1 MLFSESEFKDPST
14 YASFYYPPDDPDTE
28 REMHEAEEEVKSVVE
43 KDAAVFQ
50 EALQQDY
57 PGATVTGTVV
67 EVTDEDVDEGRDYY
81 HYTAYVKCNLN
92 VSIPKEVFAG
102 KTDDEI
108 FEVIPDICSTE
119 AALEIE
125 YDADN
130 ASKDVTDTSVEITM
144 TGQYKYY
151 FENDRDDDDYAGRD
165 DYDPY
170 Y

>member
-1 MLFSESEFKDPST
+1 MLFSESEFRDPST
-14 YASFYYPPDDPDTE
+14 YASFYYPSEGPDTA
-28 REMHEAEEEVKSVVE
+28 REMSEAEKEAKSVVE

-50 EALQQDY
+50 EALQLDY
-57 PGATVTGTVV
+57 PGAKVTGTVV

-108 FEVIPDICSTE
+108 FDLIPDICSTE

-125 YDADN
+125 YDGDN
-130 ASKDVTDTSVEITM
+130 DSEDVTDTSVEITM

-151 FENDRDDDDYAGRD
+151 YENDRDDD
-165 DYDPY
+165 YDPY

>member
-1 MLFSESEFKDPST
+1 MLFSESEFKDPSN
-14 YASFYYPPDDPDTE
+14 YASFYYPPEGPDTE
-28 REMHEAEEEVKSVVE
+28 REMSEAEEEAKAVVE
-43 KDAAVFQ
+43 EDAATLQ
-50 EALQQDY
+50 KALQQDY
-57 PGATVTGTVV
+57 PGATVTGIVV

-92 VSIPKEVFAG
+92 ISIPKEVFAG
-102 KTDDEI
+102 KDDDEI
-108 FEVIPDICSTE
+108 FDLIPDICSTE

-125 YDADN
+125 YDDN
-130 ASKDVTDTSVEITM
+130 ENEDVTDTSVEITM

-151 FENDRDDDDYAGRD
+151 FENDRDDDYAGRD

>member
-1 MLFSESEFKDPST
+1 MLFSESEFRDPST
-14 YASFYYPPDDPDTE
+14 YASFYYPPEGPDTE
-28 REMHEAEEEVKSVVE
+28 KEQTEAQEEAQSVVE
-43 KDAAVFQ
+43 EDAAAFQ
-50 EALQQDY
+50 EALQQNY
-57 PGATVTGTVV
+57 PGAIVKGTVG

-81 HYTAYVKCNLN
+81 HYTAYVKCNLE

-108 FEVIPDICSTE
+108 FDLIPDICATE
-119 AALEIE
+119 AALEID
-125 YDADN
+125 YDDN
-130 ASKDVTDTSVEITM
+130 ENEDVTDTSVEITM

-151 FENDRDDDDYAGRD
+151 FENDRDYDDYDERD

>member
-1 MLFSESEFKDPST
+1 MLFSESEFKDPSN
-14 YASFYYPPDDPDTE
+14 YASFYYPPEGPDTE
-28 REMHEAEEEVKSVVE
+28 REMNEAEEEAKSVVE
-43 KDAAVFQ
+43 NDAAVFQ

-81 HYTAYVKCNLN
+81 HYTAYVNCNLN
-92 VSIPKEVFAG
+92 VSIPKEIFAG

-108 FEVIPDICSTE
+108 FDLILAICSTE

-125 YDADN
+125 YDYN
-130 ASKDVTDTSVEITM
+130 EHEDVTDTSVEITM

-151 FENDRDDDDYAGRD
+151 YANDRDYDDYDDRD

>member
-1 MLFSESEFKDPST
+1 MLFSESEFRDPST
-14 YASFYYPPDDPDTE
+14 YASFYYPLEGPDTE
-28 REMHEAEEEVKSVVE
+28 REQSEAEKEAQSVVE
-43 KDAAVFQ
+43 EDAATFQ
-50 EALQQDY
+50 EALQQNY
-57 PGATVTGTVV
+57 PGAIVKGTVG

-81 HYTAYVKCNLN
+81 HYTAYVKCNLE

-108 FEVIPDICSTE
+108 FDLIPDICATE

-125 YDADN
+125 YDDN
-130 ASKDVTDTSVEITM
+130 ENEDVTDTSVEITM

-151 FENDRDDDDYAGRD
+151 FENDRDYDDYDEDREA
-165 DYDPY
+165 YDPY

>member
-1 MLFSESEFKDPST
+1 M
-14 YASFYYPPDDPDTE
+14 
-28 REMHEAEEEVKSVVE
+28 
-43 KDAAVFQ
+43 
-50 EALQQDY
+50 
-57 PGATVTGTVV
+57 
-67 EVTDEDVDEGRDYY
+67 
-81 HYTAYVKCNLN
+81 N

-108 FEVIPDICSTE
+108 FDLIPDICSTE

-125 YDADN
+125 YDDN

-151 FENDRDDDDYAGRD
+151 YENDRDDD
-165 DYDPY
+165 YDPY

>member
-14 YASFYYPPDDPDTE
+14 YASFYYPPEGPDTE
-28 REMHEAEEEVKSVVE
+28 REMSEAEEEAKSVVE
-43 KDAAVFQ
+43 NDAAVFQ

-92 VSIPKEVFAG
+92 VSIPKEIFAG

-108 FEVIPDICSTE
+108 FDLIPDICSTE
-119 AALEIE
+119 AAFEIE
-125 YDADN
+125 YEVDEDSA
-130 ASKDVTDTSVEITM
+130 DVTDTSVEITM

-151 FENDRDDDDYAGRD
+151 YENDRDYD

>member
-1 MLFSESEFKDPST
+1 MLFSESEFKDPSN
-14 YASFYYPPDDPDTE
+14 YASFYYPPEGPDTE
-28 REMHEAEEEVKSVVE
+28 REMSEAEEEAKSVVE
-43 KDAAVFQ
+43 EDAATFQ
-50 EALQQDY
+50 KALQQDY
-57 PGATVTGTVV
+57 PGATVTGIVV

-92 VSIPKEVFAG
+92 ISIPKEVFAG
-102 KTDDEI
+102 KEDDEI
-108 FEVIPDICSTE
+108 FDLIPDICSTE

-125 YDADN
+125 YVDN
-130 ASKDVTDTSVEITM
+130 ENEDVTDTSVEITM

>member
-1 MLFSESEFKDPST
+1 MLFSESEFRDPST
-14 YASFYYPPDDPDTE
+14 YASFYYPPEGPDTE
-28 REMHEAEEEVKSVVE
+28 KEQTEAQEEAQSVVE
-43 KDAAVFQ
+43 EDATAFQ
-50 EALQQDY
+50 EALQQNY
-57 PGATVTGTVV
+57 PGAIVKGTVG

-81 HYTAYVKCNLN
+81 HYTAYVKCNLE

-102 KTDDEI
+102 KEDDEI
-108 FEVIPDICSTE
+108 FDLIPDICATE

-125 YDADN
+125 YDDN
-130 ASKDVTDTSVEITM
+130 ENEDVTDTSVEITM

-151 FENDRDDDDYAGRD
+151 FENDRDYDDYDERD